1 MNMTNSV
8 QTKVIWEFTN
18 LALPNDQYKIDQKR
32 DELISAG
39 KEASVVVYENTV
51 DQIVVIRS
59 WIDLETAEEWVN
71 FVSTF
76 NPVSAV
82 VLNNEY

>member
-18 LALPNDQYKIDQKR
+18 LALPDDQYKIDQKR

-39 KEASVVVYENTV
+39 KEASVVV
-51 DQIVVIRS
+51 
-59 WIDLETAEEWVN
+59 
-71 FVSTF
+71 
-76 NPVSAV
+76 
-82 VLNNEY
+82 